1 MIIFDETFPA
11 ALVALADARKK
22 IRRALDDLRFGE
34 DMREAVELIVA
45 EAGANAIVH
54 GKKTASRLH
63 LTVVAGSRG
72 IEVVV
77 ADDGTPFPKFNVTFD
92 AIRGMPDIFSEGGRG
107 LALLKQACDRASYAS
122 SDGWNRLTLFRRYV
136 RTRLRIL
143 VAEDSDATLAF
154 FEAVLGQ
161 KFDIRTARSVEEL
174 KAQLTPDID
183 LLISDLHLGDGKASD
198 FLAELEKTRDG
209 LKVPVILVTSDT
221 SGQVVKDAVRLG
233 TETVLAKPVSPK
245 ALFEA
250 VDKTLAARARQR
262 MNEARSFNALLEGI
276 VGRPDFSDTPG
287 FNVAW
292 RMGTA
297 GSGGGDLLTDL
308 GGIGRR
314 RIALADL
321 MGHGVSARA
330 RSATWAGLLRGVQ
343 TGLESA
349 RPNAF
354 IDRFSAALCRGDLPD
369 HVTGTLIVIDLVDDG
384 SIEIA
389 SAGHPAPVIMSD
401 GKFRHL
407 ELEGSLPGLTET
419 VSGPPL
425 VLHLQAS
432 ERLIAATDGI
442 DPDSLAY
449 RLDMPERLRL
459 SALDGA
465 LLPVEAMASA
475 MADAVDSLTG
485 YRPDDDWTLLIIE
498 TSPRQPARA

>member
-1 MIIFDETFPA
+1 
-11 ALVALADARKK
+11 
-22 IRRALDDLRFGE
+22 
-34 DMREAVELIVA
+34 MREAVELIVA

-161 KFDIRTARSVEEL
+161 KFDIRTAPISVEEL

-276 VGRPDFSDTPG
+276 VGRPDFSNTPG

-297 GSGGGDLLTDL
+297 GSGGGDLSTDL

-321 MGHGVSARA
+321 MGHGVGARA

-389 SAGHPAPVIMSD
+389 SAGH
-401 GKFRHL
+401 
-407 ELEGSLPGLTET
+407 LP
-419 VSGPPL
+419 P
-425 VLHLQAS
+425 
-432 ERLIAATDGI
+432 
-442 DPDSLAY
+442 
-449 RLDMPERLRL
+449 
-459 SALDGA
+459 
-465 LLPVEAMASA
+465 
-475 MADAVDSLTG
+475 
-485 YRPDDDWTLLIIE
+485 
-498 TSPRQPARA
+498 